1 MEDGQVMLRTPGSLS
16 TLSLLIRKCPTHYL
30 AGDLPLTFSRALLL
44 GWEAPPM
51 LTTLKFAKPFVVTLS
66 ASSN

>member
-30 AGDLPLTFSRALLL
+30 AGDLPLTFSS
-44 GWEAPPM
+44 EESIYNHDID
-51 LTTLKFAKPFVVTLS
+51 VT
-66 ASSN
+66 